1 LKFKLEHTEAG
12 SKARAGLLTTDH
24 GTIETPVFMPV
35 GTLGNVKALTNRDLE
50 EAGAKIILGNTYH
63 LNNRPGMDIM
73 KLAGGLH
80 KFMNYH
86 GNILTDSGGFQVFSL
101 ASLTKIKDE
110 GVHFQS
116 HLDGTKFFF
125 TPESVIDIQRIIG
138 SDIMMVL
145 DECSHYP
152 VEHAQAEKAVK
163 RTTHWAKRSIEHFRR
178 TEPLYGHAQTVFAIA
193 QGSVYRDLR
202 KRSCLELSELDFEGY
217 AIGGVSV
224 GEPPEMIPEIAGICT
239 ELLPAH
245 KPRYLMGV
253 GTPAD
258 IVNCISEG
266 VDMFDCV
273 MPTRNARNGTVFTK
287 NGKIILKGAK
297 VKEDFTPIDPECG
310 CYSCRNYTKAYIRHL
325 FNAGEKLAGQLAT
338 IHNIYFYIWLT
349 SESRKAIINGV
360 FEKFRKNILANYQ
373 AGGN

>member
-1 LKFKLEHTEAG
+1 MTGLSLKFTLEHTESE
-12 SKARAGLLTTDH
+12 SKARAGKLETGH
-24 GTIETPVFMPV
+24 GTVETPVFMPV
-35 GTLGNVKALTNRDLE
+35 GTLGNVKALTNRDLK
-50 EAGAKIILGNTYH
+50 EAKAKIILSNTYH
-63 LNNRPGMDIM
+63 LNNRPGMEIM
-73 KLAGGLH
+73 KAACGLH

-116 HLDGTKFFF
+116 HLDGRKFFF

-152 VEHAQAEKAVK
+152 VDKKQAAKAVE
-163 RTTHWAKRSIEHFRR
+163 RTTKWAERSVRHFLS
-178 TEPLYGHAQTVFAIA
+178 TQPLYDHAQTVFAIA
-193 QGSVYRDLR
+193 QGSVYPDLR
-202 KRSCLELSELDFEGY
+202 KESCRQLSDLDFEGY

-224 GEPPEMIPEIAGICT
+224 GEPPELIPEIAGLCA
-239 ELLPAH
+239 ENLPAG

-258 IVNCISEG
+258 ILNCIAEG
-266 VDMFDCV
+266 IDMFDCV
-273 MPTRNARNGTVFTK
+273 MPTRNARNGTVFTR

-297 VKEDFTPIDPECG
+297 VKDDFTPIDDKCD
-310 CYSCRNYTKAYIRHL
+310 CYACKNYTKAYVRHL

-349 SESRKAIINGV
+349 RESRKAIINNN
-360 FEKFRKNILANYQ
+360 FDKFRRRILSNY
-373 AGGN
+373 

>member
-1 LKFKLEHTEAG
+1 MKFDLEYSNGASRE
-12 SKARAGLLTTDH
+12 RAGTLTTDH

-35 GTLGNVKALTNRDLE
+35 GTLGNVKALTNRDLD

-63 LNNRPGMDIM
+63 LNNRPGMEIM
-73 KLAGGLH
+73 KAAGGLH
-80 KFMNYH
+80 EFMNFER
-86 GNILTDSGGFQVFSL
+86 NILTDSGGFQVFSL
-101 ASLTKIKDE
+101 ARLTKIKDE

-125 TPESVIDIQRIIG
+125 TPESVVDIQRVIG

-163 RTTHWAKRSIEHFRR
+163 RTTRWAKRSIERFRR
-178 TEPLYGHAQTVFAIA
+178 TEPLYGHSQTVFAIA
-193 QGSVYRDLR
+193 QGSVYKDLR
-202 KRSCLELSELDFEGY
+202 QRSCHELAELDFEGY

-224 GEPPEMIPEIAGICT
+224 GEPTELIPEIAVVCT
-239 ELLPAH
+239 EILPQN

-258 IVNCISEG
+258 ILNCISVG

-297 VKEDFTPIDPECG
+297 VKDDFTPIDPECG
-310 CYSCRNYTKAYIRHL
+310 CYTCRNYTKAYVRHL

-349 SESRKAIINGV
+349 RQSRNAIINGT
-360 FEKFRKNILANYQ
+360 FEKFKNDILKKY
-373 AGGN
+373 

>member
-1 LKFKLEHTEAG
+1 LKFELEITAAD
-12 SKARAGLLTTDH
+12 SKARAGKLTTDH
-24 GTIETPVFMPV
+24 GVIETPVFMPV
-35 GTLGNVKALTNRDLE
+35 GTLGNVKALTNRDLH
-50 EAGAKIILGNTYH
+50 EAQAQIILGNTYH
-63 LNNRPGMDIM
+63 LNNRPGMEIM
-73 KLAGGLH
+73 RLAGGLH
-80 KFMNYH
+80 KFMNWDRS
-86 GNILTDSGGFQVFSL
+86 ILTDSGGFQVFSL

-125 TPESVIDIQRIIG
+125 TPESVIDIQRVIG

-152 VEHAQAEKAVK
+152 VEKIQAEKAVK
-163 RTTHWAKRSIEHFRR
+163 RTTHWAQRSIDHFRN
-178 TEPLYGHAQTVFAIA
+178 TSPLYGHDQTVFAIA
-193 QGSVYRDLR
+193 QGSVYKDLR
-202 KRSCLELSELDFEGY
+202 ERSCKELAELDFPGY

-224 GEPPEMIPEIAGICT
+224 GEPPEMIPEIAEVCT
-239 ELLPAH
+239 DILPKN

-258 IVNCISEG
+258 ILNCISVG

-297 VKEDFTPIDPECG
+297 VKEDFTPIDDSCEC
-310 CYSCRNYTKAYIRHL
+310 YTCRNYTKAYVRHL

-338 IHNIYFYIWLT
+338 IHNIFFYIWLT
-349 SESRKAIINGV
+349 RESRKAIINGSYN
-360 FEKFRKNILANYQ
+360 KFRNSILENY
-373 AGGN
+373 

>member
-1 LKFKLEHTEAG
+1 MKFELEYTSAD
-12 SKARAGLLTTDH
+12 SKARAGKLTTDH
-24 GTIETPVFMPV
+24 GVIETPIFMPV
-35 GTLGNVKALTNRDLE
+35 GTLGNVKALTNRDLY
-50 EAGAKIILGNTYH
+50 EAQAQIILGNTYH
-63 LNNRPGMDIM
+63 LNNRPGMDIIR
-73 KLAGGLH
+73 LAGGLH
-80 KFMNYH
+80 KFMNFEK
-86 GNILTDSGGFQVFSL
+86 NILTDSGGFQVFSL

-125 TPESVIDIQRIIG
+125 TPEGVIDIQRIIG

-152 VEHAQAEKAVK
+152 VEHAQAKKAVE
-163 RTTHWAKRSIEHFRR
+163 RTTHWAKRSIEHFRN

-193 QGSVYRDLR
+193 QGSVYKDLR
-202 KRSCLELSELDFEGY
+202 VQSCNELADLDFEGY

-224 GEPPEMIPEIAGICT
+224 GEPPEMIPEIAEVCT
-239 ELLPAH
+239 DILPKN

-253 GTPAD
+253 GTPKD
-258 IVNCISEG
+258 ILNCIEVG

-273 MPTRNARNGTVFTK
+273 IPTRNARNGTVFTK

-297 VKEDFTPIDPECG
+297 VKEDFTPIDEICEC
-310 CYSCRNYTKAYIRHL
+310 YTCRNYTKAYIRHL
-325 FNAGEKLAGQLAT
+325 FNSGEKLAGQLAT

-349 SESRKAIINGV
+349 RESRNAIINDSYKE
-360 FEKFRKNILANYQ
+360 FNKMILENY
-373 AGGN
+373 

>member
-1 LKFKLEHTEAG
+1 MKFTLEHTEIG
-12 SKARAGLLTTDH
+12 SKARAGTLETDH
-24 GTIETPVFMPV
+24 GIVETPVFMPV
-35 GTLGNVKALTNRDLE
+35 GTLGNVKALTNRDLK
-50 EAGAKIILGNTYH
+50 EAKANIILGNTYH
-63 LNNRPGMDIM
+63 LNNRPGMEII
-73 KLAGGLH
+73 KAAGGLH
-80 KFMNYH
+80 SFMNYG

-116 HLDGTKFFF
+116 HLDGKKFFF

-152 VEHAQAEKAVK
+152 VDKRQAAKAVE
-163 RTTHWAKRSIEHFRR
+163 RTTHWAKRSIDHFRN
-178 TEPLYGHAQTVFAIA
+178 TEPLYTHGQTVFAIA
-193 QGSVYRDLR
+193 QGSVYHDLR
-202 KRSCLELSELDFEGY
+202 KESCRQLSDLGFEGY

-224 GEPPEMIPEIAGICT
+224 GEPPGLIPEIAGICA
-239 ELLPAH
+239 ENLPAD

-258 IVNCISEG
+258 ILNCIAEG

-273 MPTRNARNGTVFTK
+273 MPTRNARNGTVFTR

-297 VKEDFTPIDPECG
+297 VKDDFTPIDDKCG
-310 CYSCRNYTKAYIRHL
+310 CYTCRNYSKAYVRHL

-349 SESRKAIINGV
+349 RESRKAIINNN
-360 FEKFRKNILANYQ
+360 FEKFRKKITDNY
-373 AGGN
+373 